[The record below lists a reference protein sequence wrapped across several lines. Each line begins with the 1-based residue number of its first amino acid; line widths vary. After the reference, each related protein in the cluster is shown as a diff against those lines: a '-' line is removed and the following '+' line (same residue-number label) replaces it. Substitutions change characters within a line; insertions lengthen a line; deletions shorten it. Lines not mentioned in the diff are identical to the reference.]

1 MSSGTQGSLHFVE
14 EVFNVAVRVT
24 WLNSGQHAVPPREG
38 EIQTNITMDPSEQD
52 SLQIKHITPPTIT
65 IFLASLFAADGE
77 YCSQF
82 EPFLPFYNFVCQHF
96 FRCWFPFRLFVTS
109 LFYGWLLLI
118 LSDSPPVFPN
128 SLGFFPPSAKSA
140 IKCSS
145 HTWGSLDIVYRF
157 QSEPFGTPTENGAL
171 TEWPALVR
179 WP

>member
-24 WLNSGQHAVPPREG
+24 WLNSGQHTVLPRDG
-38 EIQTNITMDPSEQD
+38 DNQTNFTLDPSEQD

-65 IFLASLFAADGE
+65 IFLASLFAADGKD
-77 YCSQF
+77 CSQF

-128 SLGFFPPSAKSA
+128 SLGFSP
-140 IKCSS
+140 IGEKCNKMFLP
-145 HTWGSLDIVYRF
+145 HWGSLDIVYRF
-157 QSEPFGTPTENGAL
+157 QSEPYGTPTETGAP
-171 TEWPALVR
+171 TEWSALFR